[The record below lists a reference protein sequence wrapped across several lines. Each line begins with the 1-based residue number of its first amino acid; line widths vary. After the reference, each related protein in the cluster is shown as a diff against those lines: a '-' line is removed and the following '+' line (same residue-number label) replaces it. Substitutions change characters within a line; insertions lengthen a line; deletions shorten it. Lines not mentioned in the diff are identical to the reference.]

1 MSFCKSVLI
10 EVDLQNTTELKT
22 PLLSQY
28 SDSRCSRNLQIGLS
42 FLGALGFIHFLLSVA
57 ILCVLVKKKS
67 IDRNLN
73 MTKISIN
80 ILHLL
85 QSAVLVPMLVYFTI
99 ELSNDR
105 TLANSTLLT
114 NDSSMSFREKAFDSW
129 WSIGNILAFGSIF
142 VLISKLWVY
151 SFLSLDRI
159 LIIKNPL
166 SARSKTRVLRIKAC
180 LCFSY
185 FMAASVAVFVSFF
198 LLFSYLK
205 KNQPWFDEKSNYN
218 LVSGLIIAGL
228 GEKIALIYLI
238 TIFLPFVFI
247 IVTNC
252 CLPFMFASH
261 RRSSNLRSS
270 RDNDSVEYELAKTT
284 IIEVF

>member
-1 MSFCKSVLI
+1 LIEHKQAVSFCKTVLI
-10 EVDLQNTTELKT
+10 EVDLRNTTELRT

-28 SDSRCSRNLQIGLS
+28 SNSSCSRNLQIGLS

-85 QSAVLVPMLVYFTI
+85 QSAVLVPMLVYFTVA
-99 ELSNDR
+99 LSNDR
-105 TLANSTLLT
+105 TLSNSTLLT
-114 NDSSMSFREKAFDSW
+114 NDSSMSFRETAFESW
-129 WSIGNILAFGSIF
+129 WSIGNILAFVSIF
-142 VLISKLWVY
+142 VLISKLWIY

-166 SARSKTRVLRIKAC
+166 SARSKTRVLRIRAC

-185 FMAASVAVFVSFF
+185 FMAASVAVFVSVFF
-198 LLFSYLK
+198 ANLVFEKNLSHGST
-205 KNQPWFDEKSNYN
+205 KNQ
-218 LVSGLIIAGL
+218 
-228 GEKIALIYLI
+228 
-238 TIFLPFVFI
+238 
-247 IVTNC
+247 
-252 CLPFMFASH
+252 
-261 RRSSNLRSS
+261 
-270 RDNDSVEYELAKTT
+270 TT
-284 IIEVF
+284 IWFLD